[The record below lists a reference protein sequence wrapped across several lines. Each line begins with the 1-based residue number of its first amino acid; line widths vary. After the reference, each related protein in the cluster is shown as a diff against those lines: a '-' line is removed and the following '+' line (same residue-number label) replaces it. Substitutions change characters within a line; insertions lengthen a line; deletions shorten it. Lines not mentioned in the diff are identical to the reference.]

1 MLKPRWVIEIAS
13 AAFLAFSAVTAL
25 AQPQAGRIAGTVRD
39 TLGTAVGG
47 APVVITNEENGARKV
62 VRASPT
68 GNYEANDIAPGLYT
82 VSADIQGFVKVVRKG
97 QRVIAGET
105 LAVNFTLELTAVEN
119 VTVTAMKRP
128 ETVFDT
134 PVSVTAVTEEDL
146 RQRGVN
152 NIEEVAQNVA
162 NFEVQNLGPGQST
175 VAIRGLSSGQI
186 ARDQP
191 GVKEEVGAY
200 LDESTISLSLFT
212 PDIDMFDMNRI
223 EVLRGPQGTLFGAGN
238 VGGTVRYITNQ
249 PQLGLNA
256 AFGEVSGVLNEN
268 GGEGGTFKAGFNAAL
283 SNNTALRVAAYYNA
297 IAGFVDAVQPTG
309 PPLENVNTGTRA
321 GARIALEIAPVED
334 LTITPRFVYQN
345 VTADGWNRQDN
356 YNILANPFT
365 TTRPAV
371 TLGPY
376 EQFTQIPEPYSD
388 IFTLGDLNIKYK
400 LGDVL
405 LTSITAFSKRNI
417 KVTRDSG
424 ALTSSITGGSIGLPE
439 DVYTLN
445 APLYDNTSASGWTEE
460 LRASGSSKNL
470 DWVGGFFY
478 MDADRH
484 YSQRL
489 VVQPFTALTG
499 IPTQGVYAP
508 VDNLYWSNIQY
519 KLKQYGVFGEATYSF
534 AKQFSATVGL
544 RYYNYTEDKTLIFDG
559 LFAPEF
565 PNPTFGPGK
574 TKADGVAPRFIVSY
588 KPTDDIRIDAQASKG
603 FRLGGFNDPILAPLC
618 SPEDLVTFGNS
629 QTWKDET
636 DWNYEIDTKFKMMG
650 GRASLNVSGFYVNV
664 DNLQVVV
671 TAGTCS
677 SRLVYNA
684 PKARTAGGE
693 LEFSMAPTRNFDFGV
708 SLGYNDAK
716 VTQTLSGSEATI
728 EATGIRDGNRL
739 PSVPTFQSSVTA
751 TYQQPIAE
759 GFQGYINGSWSYI
772 GSRYTQ
778 LADQEPGTGII
789 DLNHF
794 APNTIGGPLTQDF
807 FHFDPLLPSYNI
819 LNLRLGV
826 RHNVWDFAFYCNN
839 VTNEHAELALDRER
853 GFFARQGFLINPPRT
868 YGLQARVDF

>member
-1 MLKPRWVIEIAS
+1 MPKPRWVTPVAC
-13 AAFLAFSAVTAL
+13 AAFLALLAVPSF
-25 AQPQAGRIAGTVRD
+25 AQPQTGTIAGTVHD

-47 APVVITNEENGARKV
+47 APVTITNEENGARRV
-62 VRASPT
+62 VRASPGGT
-68 GNYEANDIAPGLYT
+68 YAARDLPPGPYT
-82 VSADIQGFVKVVRKG
+82 VSAEVQGFLKVVQKG

-105 LAVNFTLELTAVEN
+105 LTVDFNLELTAVES

-128 ETVFDT
+128 ETIFNT
-134 PVSVTAVTEEDL
+134 PVSVTAVTEETMHEL
-146 RQRGVN
+146 GVN
-152 NIEEVAQNVA
+152 NIEDVAQNVA

-175 VAIRGLSSGQI
+175 VAIRGVSSGQI

-212 PDIDMFDMNRI
+212 PDIDMFDMNRV

-256 AFGEVSGVLNEN
+256 AFGEVSGVLNDN
-268 GGEGGTFKAGFNAAL
+268 GGEGGTFKAGFNAAMG
-283 SNNTALRVAAYYNA
+283 TYAALRVAAYYNA
-297 IAGFVDAVQPTG
+297 LAGFIDAVQPVGNT
-309 PPLENVNTGTRA
+309 LENVNTGTRA
-321 GARIALEIAPVED
+321 GARIALEIAPVEN

-345 VTADGWNRQDN
+345 VTADGWNREDSF
-356 YNILANPFT
+356 NILANPFT
-365 TTRPAV
+365 TTRPPV
-371 TLGPY
+371 TLLPY
-376 EQFTQIPEPYSD
+376 QQFTQIPEPYSD
-388 IFTLGDLNIKYK
+388 IFTLGDLNVKYK

-424 ALTSSITGGSIGLPE
+424 ALTASVTGGNFGVSE
-439 DVYTLN
+439 AAYTLN
-445 APLYDNTSASGWTEE
+445 APLQDNTSAYGWTEE
-460 LRASGSSKNL
+460 LRASGSAGHL
-470 DWVGGFFY
+470 DWVGGFFF
-478 MDADRH
+478 MDDTRH
-484 YSQRL
+484 YSQTDI
-489 VVQPFTALTG
+489 VNGFTALTG

-508 VDNLYWSNIQY
+508 VDALYWSDIQY

-534 AKQFSATVGL
+534 AKEFSATVGL
-544 RYYNYTEDKTLIFDG
+544 RYYNYSEDKTLIFDG
-559 LFAPEF
+559 Q
-565 PNPTFGPGK
+565 FGPSYPTPTYGPGS

-588 KPTDDIRIDAQASKG
+588 KPTDDVVINAQAAKG
-603 FRLGGFNDPILAPLC
+603 FRLGGVNDPILVPLC
-618 SPEDLVTFGNS
+618 SAEDLVTFGS
-629 QTWKDET
+629 AQTWKDET
-636 DWNYEIDTKFKMMG
+636 DWNYELDTKFKLMG
-650 GRASLNVSGFYVNV
+650 GRASLNASGFYVNI
-664 DNLQVVV
+664 DNLQTVV

-684 PKARTAGGE
+684 PKARSVGGE
-693 LEFSMAPTRNFDFGV
+693 LEFSMAPTRNLDFGV

-739 PSVPTFQSSVTA
+739 PSVPTVQASITA
-751 TYQQPIAE
+751 TYQQPITE
-759 GFQGYINGSWSYI
+759 GFQGYVNGAWSYI

-778 LADQEPGTGII
+778 LSDQEPGVGII
-789 DLNHF
+789 NLNSF
-794 APNTIGGPLTQDF
+794 APHTIGGPLTQDF
-807 FHFDPLLPSYNI
+807 FHFNPLLPSYNI

-826 RHNVWDFAFYCNN
+826 RHNVWDFSFYCNN
-839 VTNEHAELALDRER
+839 VTNEHAELAIDRER
-853 GFFARQGFLINPPRT
+853 GFRARQGFIVNAPRT

>member
-1 MLKPRWVIEIAS
+1 MLKPRWVIPIAAA
-13 AAFLAFSAVTAL
+13 AAFLVL
-25 AQPQAGRIAGTVRD
+25 AASSPGQSQTGTISGTVRD

-47 APVVITNEENGARKV
+47 APVTIMNEDTHVQKV
-62 VRASPT
+62 VRASAGGIYAARDLP
-68 GNYEANDIAPGLYT
+68 PGLYT
-82 VSADIQGFVKVVRKG
+82 VSAELQGFVKALKKS
-97 QRVIAGET
+97 QRVVAGET
-105 LAVNFTLELTAVEN
+105 LTVDFTLELTAVES

-128 ETVFDT
+128 ETIFNT
-134 PVSVTAVTEEDL
+134 PVSVTAVTEESM
-146 RQRGVN
+146 QQMGIN
-152 NIEEVAQNVA
+152 NIEDVAQNVA

-200 LDESTISLSLFT
+200 LDESTISMSLFT
-212 PDIDMFDMNRI
+212 PDIDMFDMNRV

-256 AFGEVSGVLNEN
+256 VFGEVSGVLNEN

-283 SNNTALRVAAYYNA
+283 SNNSALRVAAYYNA

-309 PPLENVNTGTRA
+309 NTLENVNTGTRA
-321 GARIALEIAPVED
+321 GARIALELAPVEG

-345 VTADGWNRQDN
+345 VGADGWNRQDN

-376 EQFTQIPEPYSD
+376 EQYTQIPEPYSD
-388 IFTLGDLNIKYK
+388 IFTLGDINIKYH

-405 LTSITAFSKRNI
+405 LTSITAFTKRNI

-424 ALTSSITGGSIGLPE
+424 ALTSSITGGTIGLPE

-445 APLYDNTSASGWTEE
+445 APLYDDTSASGWTEE

-470 DWVGGFFY
+470 DWVGGFFF

-499 IPTQGVYAP
+499 IPTEGAYAP

-544 RYYNYTEDKTLIFDG
+544 RYYNYTEDKSLIFDG

-565 PNPTFGPGK
+565 PNPTFGPGQ

-588 KPTDDIRIDAQASKG
+588 KPSDDVVINAQAAKG
-603 FRLGGFNDPILAPLC
+603 FRLGGVNDPILAPLC
-618 SPEDLVTFGNS
+618 SAEDLVTFGGS

-636 DWNYEIDTKFKMMG
+636 DWNYELDTKFKMMG

-684 PKARTAGGE
+684 PKARSAGGE
-693 LEFSMAPTRNFDFGV
+693 LEFSMAPTRNFDFSV
-708 SLGYNDAK
+708 SLGYNDSK
-716 VTQTLSGSEATI
+716 ITQTLSGSEATI

-739 PSVPTFQSSVTA
+739 PSVPTVQTSVTA
-751 TYQQPIAE
+751 TYQQPISDT
-759 GFQGYINGSWSYI
+759 FQGYLTGAWSYI

-778 LADQEPGTGII
+778 LADQEPGVGTIN
-789 DLNHF
+789 LL
-794 APNTIGGPLTQDF
+794 ALPNTIGGPLTQDF
-807 FHFDPLLPSYNI
+807 FHFNPLLPAYNI

-826 RHNVWDFAFYCNN
+826 RHNIWDFSFYCNN
-839 VTNEHAELALDRER
+839 ATNEHAELALDRER
-853 GFFARQGFLINPPRT
+853 GFLGRQGFLINPPRT